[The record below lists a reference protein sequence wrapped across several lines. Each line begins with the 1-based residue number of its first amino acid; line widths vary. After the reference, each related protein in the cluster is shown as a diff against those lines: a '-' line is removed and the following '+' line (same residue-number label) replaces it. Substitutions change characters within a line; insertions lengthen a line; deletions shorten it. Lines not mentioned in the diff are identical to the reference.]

1 MDFYPLLK
9 ITVSNSEM
17 NQMSIS
23 TFDRFQGI
31 WLGSVIG
38 QALAN
43 QNGCCD
49 QTKIINFPAQNW
61 LVEREKIVQIV
72 LTSENLLTKDIGQ
85 ELVILQ
91 SSISQDDRQANSAKL
106 VQKSDFNL
114 KEVISDDR
122 AETMKLAE
130 YGSSLLSL
138 LSLIIFYGANLNLL
152 SKIIGE
158 YNLKSTNS
166 QENAE
171 IRTDILI
178 WSCLLTTVLNNKFK
192 PDTSVKSIIRRTI
205 NIAEV
210 EKTLLTEM
218 LEIVIKAAK
227 NGTSL
232 HQLTEELAL
241 AGNTLQKAI
250 ALSWYCFTTTPNDFR
265 LSIQRTA
272 SLEPNIAWLTA
283 ALTSTLS
290 GAYNGISIIP
300 WRWRAIANQNSIYRL
315 ESQIARKLFESWLGV
330 YSINS
335 NCKLFNHQLY
345 AVASPQIIQ
354 PRKALRIISQKS
366 FLD

>member
-1 MDFYPLLK
+1 
-9 ITVSNSEM
+9 
-17 NQMSIS
+17 MSIS

-38 QALAN
+38 QALVS
-43 QNGCCD
+43 QKGGCA
-49 QTKIINFPAQNW
+49 QAKIINFPAPNW
-61 LVEREKIVQIV
+61 LVEREKIAQI
-72 LTSENLLTKDIGQ
+72 LLTTENFSAKDINQ
-85 ELVILQ
+85 QLAIIQ
-91 SSISQDDRQANSAKL
+91 SATSKDDRQAEGS
-106 VQKSDFNL
+106 
-114 KEVISDDR
+114 
-122 AETMKLAE
+122 
-130 YGSSLLSL
+130 SSLLSL
-138 LSLIIFYGANLNLL
+138 LSLIIFYGVNLNLL

-158 YNLKSTNS
+158 YNLKSANYR
-166 QENAE
+166 ENAE

-192 PDTSVKSIIRRTI
+192 PDISVKSIIKRTT
-205 NIAEV
+205 NVAEV
-210 EKTLLTEM
+210 ETTLLTEM
-218 LEIVIKAAK
+218 LEIVTEAAK
-227 NGTSL
+227 SGTSL
-232 HQLTEELAL
+232 HQLTEELL
-241 AGNTLQKAI
+241 SKGKTWQKAI

-283 ALTSTLS
+283 ALTGTLS

-315 ESQIARKLFESWLGV
+315 ESQIARKLFDSWLGV
-330 YSINS
+330 YSINN
-335 NCKLFNHQLY
+335 NCQLFNPQLY

>member
-1 MDFYPLLK
+1 
-9 ITVSNSEM
+9 
-17 NQMSIS
+17 MSIS

-43 QNGCCD
+43 QKGCCA
-49 QTKIINFPAQNW
+49 QTKIINFPTQNW
-61 LVEREKIVQIV
+61 LVEREKIAQIV
-72 LTSENLLTKDIGQ
+72 LTTENLSAKDIGQ
-85 ELVILQ
+85 QLAILQ
-91 SSISQDDRQANSAKL
+91 NATSKDDRQA
-106 VQKSDFNL
+106 
-114 KEVISDDR
+114 EC
-122 AETMKLAE
+122 
-130 YGSSLLSL
+130 GSSLLFL
-138 LSLIIFYGANLNLL
+138 LSLIIFYGANLNFL
-152 SKIIGE
+152 SKIIAQ
-158 YNLKSTNS
+158 YNLKSANS
-166 QENAE
+166 QKNAE
-171 IRTDILI
+171 IRIDILI

-192 PDTSVKSIIRRTI
+192 PDINVKSIIRRTT

-210 EKTLLTEM
+210 EKTLLIEM
-218 LEIVIKAAK
+218 LEIVTEAAK
-227 NGTSL
+227 SGTSL
-232 HQLTEELAL
+232 HQLTEELPSR
-241 AGNTLQKAI
+241 GNSWQKAI

-283 ALTSTLS
+283 ALTGTLS
-290 GAYNGISIIP
+290 GAYNGISLIP

-315 ESQIARKLFESWLGV
+315 ESQIAIKLFESWLGV

-335 NCKLFNHQLY
+335 NCKLFNQQLY

>member
-1 MDFYPLLK
+1 M
-9 ITVSNSEM
+9 
-17 NQMSIS
+17 
-23 TFDRFQGI
+23 
-31 WLGSVIG
+31 
-38 QALAN
+38 
-43 QNGCCD
+43 
-49 QTKIINFPAQNW
+49 
-61 LVEREKIVQIV
+61 
-72 LTSENLLTKDIGQ
+72 
-85 ELVILQ
+85 
-91 SSISQDDRQANSAKL
+91 
-106 VQKSDFNL
+106 
-114 KEVISDDR
+114 
-122 AETMKLAE
+122 
-130 YGSSLLSL
+130 
-138 LSLIIFYGANLNLL
+138 L

-158 YNLKSTNS
+158 YNLKSANFR
-166 QENAE
+166 ENGE
-171 IRTDILI
+171 IGTDILI

-192 PDTSVKSIIRRTI
+192 PDISVKSIIRRTI

-218 LEIVIKAAK
+218 LEIVTEAAK
-227 NGTSL
+227 SGTSL
-232 HQLTEELAL
+232 HQLREELPSR
-241 AGNTLQKAI
+241 GNTWQKAI

-283 ALTSTLS
+283 ALTGTLS

-335 NCKLFNHQLY
+335 NCKLFNQQLY